1 MIQPGTAVWF
11 ARHESRLAWRDWVAM
26 MTAGKAAR
34 RRRVALG
41 IAAFVV
47 GMHAVA
53 YFVVGGF
60 ATAVIDKHFLIG
72 VSATVLLSWLLM
84 VSQAMESIT
93 RAFYTRADLDL
104 ILASPV
110 AAQRLFAVRIATV
123 ALAVAA
129 MALPLAGPFINMLAF
144 RGGWH
149 WLGAYGVILAMGAAA
164 TAVAVALTVGLFRV
178 IGPKRT
184 RLTAQ
189 VLAAI
194 IGAAF
199 VIGLQVA
206 AILSY
211 GTLSRADVLQSQTL
225 EALAP
230 DLASALW
237 WPARAVLGDL
247 PALAAVLTASVVLLA
262 AVIALVAPRFGDYA
276 IAASGAGA
284 SPAARPRRAT
294 SFRVASP
301 RAALRRKEWLLLRR
315 DPWLASQTLM
325 QMLYLLPPA
334 ILLWRTFEAGGGALN
349 LLVPV
354 LVMAAGQLAGGLA
367 WLTIS
372 GEDAPDLVATAPI
385 PQRYVLRAKI
395 EAVIAIIAVI
405 FAPLVAVIAV
415 ASLWHA
421 AITGAGIVIAAACAT
436 AIQLWFRTQAKR
448 SQFRRRQVSSRVA
461 TFAEAF
467 SSIGWAAT
475 AAVAAVSLPLAVPPG
490 LIALAVVVGTR
501 LLAPRQSEL
510 TRHCEERSDE
520 AIGHADRA
528 CAKASRDCFAA
539 LAMASSHL
547 SATSRITI
555 SLTCSTAPSTSPV
568 WPPIC
573 RVASQ
578 HSSDTTIASTTKA
591 TSACASPR
599 QNKSARNPSAAAI
612 ATPTPEG
619 FPAANANPSLRA
631 AGKRNIT
638 NGSTARAPTCA
649 AISAG
654 ATSAISVRLAIASA
668 RMSSEMISAHTP

>member
-41 IAAFVV
+41 IAAFVI
-47 GMHAVA
+47 GMHVVA
-53 YFVVGGF
+53 WFMVGGF
-60 ATAVIDKHFLIG
+60 ATAIVDKHFLIG
-72 VSATVLLSWLLM
+72 VTATILLAWLLM

-110 AAQRLFAVRIATV
+110 AAHRLFAVRIGTV

-129 MALPLAGPFINMLAF
+129 MALPLAGPFINMLAV
-144 RGGWH
+144 RGGPH
-149 WLGAYGVILAMGAAA
+149 WLAAYGVILAMGVAA
-164 TAVAVALTVGLFRV
+164 TAVAVALAVALFRI

-225 EALAP
+225 AALAP
-230 DLASALW
+230 GLGSAFW
-237 WPARAVLGDL
+237 WPARAALGDVA
-247 PALAAVLTASVVLLA
+247 ALAAVLAASVALLA
-262 AVIALVAPRFGDYA
+262 AVIALVALGFGDYA

-284 SPAARPRRAT
+284 SPAARTRRAT

-334 ILLWRTFEAGGGALN
+334 ILLWRTFEGGGALN

-354 LVMAAGQLAGGLA
+354 PGGGGGPARRRARLAHHFGRGRPRSCRHRPDPAALRAARQDRSGDRDHRRDLRPAGRGHRRRLALACRHHRQRHRDRRRLRHRDPALVPHPGQAQ
-367 WLTIS
+367 
-372 GEDAPDLVATAPI
+372 PI
-385 PQRYVLRAKI
+385 P
-395 EAVIAIIAVI
+395 
-405 FAPLVAVIAV
+405 P
-415 ASLWHA
+415 
-421 AITGAGIVIAAACAT
+421 
-436 AIQLWFRTQAKR
+436 
-448 SQFRRRQVSSRVA
+448 
-461 TFAEAF
+461 
-467 SSIGWAAT
+467 
-475 AAVAAVSLPLAVPPG
+475 PPG
-490 LIALAVVVGTR
+490 LLARRHLCRGFFLDR
-501 LLAPRQSEL
+501 LGRHRRRRRGQPAARDSARPDRARRRRRHPDAGAARPCL

-520 AIGHADRA
+520 AIHLRRA
-528 CAKASRDCFAA
+528 RKTR
-539 LAMASSHL
+539 L
-547 SATSRITI
+547 
-555 SLTCSTAPSTSPV
+555 
-568 WPPIC
+568 
-573 RVASQ
+573 
-578 HSSDTTIASTTKA
+578 
-591 TSACASPR
+591 PR
-599 QNKSARNPSAAAI
+599 FARNDEQSPQ
-612 ATPTPEG
+612 
-619 FPAANANPSLRA
+619 R
-631 AGKRNIT
+631 
-638 NGSTARAPTCA
+638 
-649 AISAG
+649 
-654 ATSAISVRLAIASA
+654 
-668 RMSSEMISAHTP
+668 HQ